1 MKNLFAAICCLMTIA
16 PGVKAQNAKPEY
28 LKGPTTWEFE
38 RFALPPG
45 FSPSFPY
52 KGVEELRFSPG
63 MFNKDSVNYF
73 SYAFVAR
80 LDNTPGFTQAQVK
93 NYLLVYF
100 KGLCA
105 SNAKQRN
112 LTIDT
117 SQITVSTEPGVRM
130 SRSAATPG
138 SGESRITSTGSPT
151 YNAVLHLFGV
161 FADGAPV
168 RLNAEIKVISDPGTQ
183 TTFLVYIASPQ
194 PKSHPI
200 WQELYQIQKDFPVT
214 STASPR

>member
-1 MKNLFAAICCLMTIA
+1 MLKNIVAAICCLMTIA
-16 PGVKAQNAKPEY
+16 LGVKGQNAKPEY

-45 FSPSFPY
+45 FSQNFPY

-73 SYAFVAR
+73 SYAFIAR
-80 LDNTPGFTQAQVK
+80 LDNTPVFTQAQVK

-105 SNAKQRN
+105 STAKQRN

-117 SQITVSTEPGVRM
+117 SQITVSTEPGVRTTGASM
-130 SRSAATPG
+130 VSAPL
-138 SGESRITSTGSPT
+138 T
-151 YNAVLHLFGV
+151 YNAVLHVFGV

-168 RLNAEIKVISDPGTQ
+168 RLNAEIKVISDSKTQ

-200 WQELYQIQKDFPVT
+200 WQELYQIQKDFTVT
-214 STASPR
+214 STASP

>member
-1 MKNLFAAICCLMTIA
+1 MKNIVGTIICMMMIA
-16 PGVKAQNAKPEY
+16 MGVKGQNAKPEF
-28 LKGPTTWEFE
+28 LKGPMSWEFE

-45 FSPSFPY
+45 FSPNFPY

-80 LDNTPGFTQAQVK
+80 LDNTPAFSEVQVT

-105 SNAKQRN
+105 STAKQRN

-117 SQITVSTEPGVRM
+117 AQITVSTQPGVRA
-130 SRSAATPG
+130 SGSSVVSAP
-138 SGESRITSTGSPT
+138 PT
-151 YNAVLHLFGV
+151 YNAVLQLFGV

-168 RLNAEIKVISDPGTQ
+168 RLNAEIKVISDSKTR

-200 WQELYQIQKDFPVT
+200 WQELYQIQKDFTVT
-214 STASPR
+214 STAYPQ

>member
-1 MKNLFAAICCLMTIA
+1 MKNIVAAFVCLMTITIGA
-16 PGVKAQNAKPEY
+16 KAQNSKPEF
-28 LKGPTTWEFE
+28 LKGPVSWEFE
-38 RFALPPG
+38 RFALPPN
-45 FSPSFPY
+45 FSPNFPY

-80 LDNTPGFTQAQVK
+80 LDNTPAFTQEQVK

-105 SNAKQRN
+105 STAKQRN

-117 SQITVSTEPGVRM
+117 AQITVSTEPGVRTLG
-130 SRSAATPG
+130 SPVTPG
-138 SGESRITSTGSPT
+138 SAEKQITNSGPPA
-151 YNAVLHLFGV
+151 YNAVLRIFGV
-161 FADGAPV
+161 FADGVPV
-168 RLNAEIKVISDPGTQ
+168 RLNAEIKVISDPRTQ
-183 TTFLVYIASPQ
+183 TTLLVCIASPQ

-200 WQELYQIQKDFPVT
+200 WQQLYEIQKGFTVT
-214 STASPR
+214 STAYPQ

>member
-1 MKNLFAAICCLMTIA
+1 MKHIAAAFAFLMTFA
-16 PGVKAQNAKPEY
+16 GGAKAQNAKPEY

-45 FSPSFPY
+45 FAQNFPY

-63 MFNKDSVNYF
+63 MFKKDSVSYF
-73 SYAFVAR
+73 SYAFIAR
-80 LDNTPGFTQAQVK
+80 LDNTPAFTEEQVK

-105 SNAKQRN
+105 STAKQRN

-117 SQITVSTEPGVRM
+117 AKIAVSTEPGVRM
-130 SRSAATPG
+130 SGAG
-138 SGESRITSTGSPT
+138 VVSGPPT

-161 FADGAPV
+161 FDDGAPI
-168 RLNAEIKVISDPGTQ
+168 RLNAEIKVISNPATQ

-200 WQELYQIQKDFPVT
+200 WQQLYQIQKDFTVT
-214 STASPR
+214 STASPQ

>member
-1 MKNLFAAICCLMTIA
+1 MRITIGVVVCLLVVSL
-16 PGVKAQNAKPEY
+16 GVSGQNNAKPEF
-28 LKGPTTWEFE
+28 LKEPTSWEFE
-38 RFALPPG
+38 RFALPPT
-45 FSPSFPY
+45 FSQTFPY

-80 LDNTPGFTQAQVK
+80 LDNTPVFTQEQVK

-105 SNAKQRN
+105 STAKQRN

-130 SRSAATPG
+130 SGSPQTPG
-138 SGESRITSTGSPT
+138 SAGKQITNSGPPT
-151 YNAVLHLFGV
+151 YNALIRLFGV

-168 RLNAEIKVISDPGTQ
+168 TLNAEIKVLSDSKTQ
-183 TTFLVYIASPQ
+183 TTFLVFIASPQ

-200 WQELYQIQKDFPVT
+200 WQALYEIQKGFTLPGRT
-214 STASPR
+214 GG

>member
-1 MKNLFAAICCLMTIA
+1 MRITIGVVVCLLVVSL
-16 PGVKAQNAKPEY
+16 GVRGQNNVKPEY
-28 LKGPTTWEFE
+28 LKSPASWQFE
-38 RFALPPG
+38 RFALPPS
-45 FSPSFPY
+45 FSETFPY

-80 LDNTPGFTQAQVK
+80 LDNMPVFTQEQVK
-93 NYLLVYF
+93 DYLLVYF

-105 SNAKQRN
+105 STAKQRN

-130 SRSAATPG
+130 SGSPQTPRSSENQITN
-138 SGESRITSTGSPT
+138 SGPPT
-151 YNAVLHLFGV
+151 YNALLRIFGV

-168 RLNAEIKVISDPGTQ
+168 TLNAEIKVLSDSKTQ
-183 TTFLVYIASPQ
+183 TTFLVFIASPQ

-200 WQELYQIQKDFPVT
+200 WRALYQIQKDFVLP
-214 STASPR
+214 AR